1 MADYKTATLDH
12 PKFQQNTPAGRS
24 WRKRYSKENGGE
36 WTNNGTWDWSGGVVE
51 TAKPAYVKPAISR
64 KFN

>member
-1 MADYKTATLDH
+1 MANYNEATLDH